1 MKDLKKIELHLHLEG
16 AAPPAFIRGL
26 AAEKN
31 MDLPPIFDA
40 KGHYIYRDF
49 NDFLRVYEAATAA
62 IKSPPTRNAVGN
74 VLPLAASS
82 HAPTFS
88 SASLALKL
96 LIFSK

>member
-40 KGHYIYRDF
+40 KGELESF
-49 NDFLRVYEAATAA
+49 SQVANPGAEPPFLINGVRR
-62 IKSPPTRNAVGN
+62 PTL
-74 VLPLAASS
+74 VLRPGQVERWRA
-82 HAPTFS
+82 HH
-88 SASLALKL
+88 
-96 LIFSK
+96 